1 MACNER
7 TKLIEHRDE
16 ERHVGQHPHLDQEVA
31 VALQKSEDGRRL
43 LEYDDLPHSWKNNPF
58 VVHGYRYVP
67 LSRFP
72 VLVASVFMA
81 HNEFLNIQTHL
92 LPLLFWVLTVPETIA
107 ETIFTVCVLICL
119 ASSVV
124 WHTMA
129 GCAHYETLVFCA
141 RLDYIGI
148 GWLISACTASIVLYA
163 FDDRILLQ
171 WAFLGLSF
179 VTAVMGSILP
189 FMDWFDRHHNRL
201 WRLAFFISL
210 ACVTAIPL
218 LTYWTLEG
226 SAKMLHFLCS
236 CCSAITG
243 ANLLMPCPSARL
255 TDRRMDHLRCIALC
269 RPRPRKIY
277 RPIQR
282 SGAFH
287 VCTGCYISCS
297 VACVYS
303 RWVGPLAR
311 RIAFLVNWLSIDID
325 SKSGCS
331 YCIHSH
337 TL

>member
-58 VVHGYRYVP
+58 VVHGY
-67 LSRFP
+67 RFP

-148 GWLISACTASIVLYA
+148 GWLISACTANIVLYA

-226 SAKMLHFLCS
+226 SAKMLHFLLP
-236 CCSAITG
+236 ALPTAGWIIFG
-243 ANLLMPCPSARL
+243 ALLYAAHVPERFIDPSKDLARF
-255 TDRRMDHLRCIALC
+255 MCAL
-269 RPRPRKIY
+269 
-277 RPIQR
+277 
-282 SGAFH
+282 GATSHALWH
-287 VCTGCYISCS
+287 VCIVVGLAHWQGALRFWSIGCQ
-297 VACVYS
+297 
-303 RWVGPLAR
+303 
-311 RIAFLVNWLSIDID
+311 
-325 SKSGCS
+325 
-331 YCIHSH
+331 
-337 TL
+337 